1 MQPDW
6 LSRFLDL
13 VPVQGRLDMRC
24 FYGAPW
30 ATGGGR
36 MPRGELPYHAI
47 LSGQAVLETG
57 PSSCRLETGDIV
69 VIANGEAHQLHDG
82 GGEPADP
89 ARETQRLNLLI
100 RENSGPG
107 ERLDMLCGRFTVAAP
122 FDRWMQLYLPPYLV
136 VRTGAGEESA
146 AGQLGALVEL
156 MRGETVSDTLGGRAM
171 LNALSTAMF
180 TLILRRAAES
190 GDAPRGLLALAG
202 NPRLGAALAALFNR
216 PEHPWTLPELADLC
230 GMSRATLAR
239 QFQDTLGYSA
249 SDLLTDIRMTL
260 AARKLEN
267 PTLSTGAVGEDVGYQ
282 SEAAFQRAFKLH
294 MGITPSAWRKGMRQ
308 PAAPTSAAVEQ

>member
-13 VPVQGRLDMRC
+13 VPVRGQLDMRC

-30 ATGGGR
+30 ATGAGKT
-36 MPRGELPYHAI
+36 PPGELPYHAI
-47 LSGQAVLETG
+47 LSGRAVLETG
-57 PSSCRLETGDIV
+57 GALSRLETGDVV
-69 VIANGEAHQLHDG
+69 VIASGESHHLHDG
-82 GGEPADP
+82 GGEQADP

-100 RENSGPG
+100 RENAGPG
-107 ERLDMLCGRFTVAAP
+107 ERLDMLCGRFIVAAP
-122 FDRWMQLYLPPYLV
+122 FDRWMRLYLPPFLI
-136 VRTGAGEESA
+136 VRTGMGEESA
-146 AGQLGALVEL
+146 AGQLGALVGL
-156 MRGETVSDTLGGRAM
+156 MRGETVTDTLGGRAM

-190 GDAPRGLLALAG
+190 GDAPQGLLALAG

-239 QFQDTLGYSA
+239 QFQDTLGRSA
-249 SDLLTDIRMTL
+249 TDLLTDIRMTL
-260 AARKLEN
+260 AARKLED
-267 PTLSTGAVGEDVGYQ
+267 PTVSTGAVGEDVGYQ

-294 MGITPSAWRKGMRQ
+294 MGVTPSAWRRGFRGL
-308 PAAPTSAAVEQ
+308 SGGEGV